1 LALEPLGNNHGAS
14 SSPILAGDLVVQVL
28 GGDTGSRVIALDRRA
43 GKIRWEAPLRA
54 VTYSTPV
61 VVTLN
66 GKPSSIVVVS
76 TGEAV
81 GLNYG
86 DGKKTWWLHQVPY
99 QPKASPIT
107 SPDGSLVFIAVPTIT
122 EESMRLIASFD
133 KLLQMWDVNGDEI
146 LTQAEIKERKG
157 PAAGFPQLDLN
168 GDGQFDREEHGKI
181 LQIAN
186 VPHLMAAIPTDVTGD
201 ATEKTRWT
209 YRKSVPNVPSPL
221 LYDGVFYAIKEGG
234 IASALDAETGTILKE
249 GRVAPAFGAV
259 YSSPVAA
266 DGKIYVA
273 SQTGKLA
280 VLRIGR
286 DWEPLAVNDLEEE
299 CFATPAISG
308 DSIIIRTA
316 GHLWNFRSQP

>member
-1 LALEPLGNNHGAS
+1 
-14 SSPILAGDLVVQVL
+14 
-28 GGDTGSRVIALDRRA
+28 
-43 GKIRWEAPLRA
+43 
-54 VTYSTPV
+54 
-61 VVTLN
+61 
-66 GKPSSIVVVS
+66 
-76 TGEAV
+76 
-81 GLNYG
+81 
-86 DGKKTWWLHQVPY
+86 
-99 QPKASPIT
+99 
-107 SPDGSLVFIAVPTIT
+107 
-122 EESMRLIASFD
+122 M
-133 KLLQMWDVNGDEI
+133 
-146 LTQAEIKERKG
+146 
-157 PAAGFPQLDLN
+157 
-168 GDGQFDREEHGKI
+168 
-181 LQIAN
+181 
-186 VPHLMAAIPTDVTGD
+186 PHLMAAIPTDVTGD